1 MPAIPATSVELTA
14 SLDPSALAAWLQGQR
29 WYATKSL
36 PIAAIEV
43 QDAVTLAADPA
54 LVLALVGAR
63 LADGRDE
70 RYQLLLSFA
79 EGDAASRDD
88 VPVVQRT
95 ATATVFDAV
104 ADPNRA
110 RALLTAIDAE
120 TALDG
125 DRGRFSFTRG
135 EYTGPLDPGGAARP
149 IGVEQ
154 SNSSIVFSDTVL
166 KLFRRLEPGVNPELE
181 VLRFLT
187 RREYPNIAP
196 LRGWCEH
203 RGVGQT
209 ASRATLVVAQ
219 RFFAAAQGGWEMAL
233 ERIGS
238 DPEGLLTELADLGRA
253 TAELHNAL
261 ASDPDDPDFAPVQ
274 PDGDALAATIT
285 AIDADVQRVFARLPE
300 DERLAAIAGRGE
312 ELRGLLATV
321 SRAATGGRAI
331 RTHGDYHLGQTL
343 HTPEGWVIID
353 FEGEP
358 ARPLAERRAKRSPLR
373 DVASMLRSFAYVT
386 AVTEMTGAAAPTG
399 FEVRARDAYL
409 NAYLGVVHPI
419 LLPDGDAAVN
429 ALLSLFE
436 LEKVVY
442 ELRYELDN
450 RPDWLPIPAAGI
462 RRLLEPATG

>member
-1 MPAIPATSVELTA
+1 MPAVPATSVELTE
-14 SLDPSALAAWLQGQR
+14 SLDLSDLAAWLQEQR
-29 WYATKSL
+29 WYGTKSQT
-36 PIAAIEV
+36 IAALEV
-43 QDAVTLAADPA
+43 QDAVTLAPDPA
-54 LVLALVGAR
+54 VVLALVGAR

-70 RYQLLLSFA
+70 RYQLVLRFA
-79 EGDAASRDD
+79 DDDADAGDGAA
-88 VPVVQRT
+88 VIQRT
-95 ATATVFDAV
+95 TTATVLDAL
-104 ADPNRA
+104 ADPARA
-110 RALLTAIDAE
+110 RVLLTAIDAE

-125 DRGRFSFTRG
+125 ERGRVSFHRG
-135 EYTGPLDPGGAARP
+135 EYTGPLDTTGPARP
-149 IGVEQ
+149 MGVEQ

-166 KLFRRLEPGVNPELE
+166 KVFRRLEPGVNPELE

-187 RREYPNIAP
+187 RRGYPNIAP
-196 LRGWCEH
+196 LRGWCDYQ
-203 RGVGQT
+203 GPGI
-209 ASRATLVVAQ
+209 RATLAVAQ
-219 RFFAAAQGGWEMAL
+219 GFVATARGGWEMAL

-238 DPEGLLTELADLGRA
+238 DPDGLLTELADLGRA

-261 ASDPDDPDFAPVQ
+261 ASDPDDPGFAPAQ
-274 PDGDALAATIT
+274 PDADALAVAI
-285 AIDADVQRVFARLPE
+285 AEIDADVQRVFARLPE
-300 DERLAAIAGRGE
+300 DHRLAAIAGRGE
-312 ELRGLLATV
+312 ELRGLLATA
-321 SRAATGGRAI
+321 SRSATGGRAI

-343 HTPEGWVIID
+343 HTAEGWVIID

-386 AVTEMTGAAAPTG
+386 AATEMTGAAAAPN
-399 FEVRARDAYL
+399 FEARARDAYL

-419 LLPDGDAAVN
+419 LLPDGDVAVT

-462 RRLLEPATG
+462 RRLLEPA